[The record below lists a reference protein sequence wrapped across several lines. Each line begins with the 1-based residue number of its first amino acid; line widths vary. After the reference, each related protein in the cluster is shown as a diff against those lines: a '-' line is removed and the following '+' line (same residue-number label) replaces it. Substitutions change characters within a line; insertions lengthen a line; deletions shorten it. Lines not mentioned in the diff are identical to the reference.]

1 MSSTQITIVTD
12 IDAPVDH
19 VWKLWNEPAH
29 IVRWNHASDDWHTT
43 EAENDLTVGGAFR
56 SRMEAKDGSFG
67 FDFGGVYET
76 IEPHQLI
83 QYRMEDGRQVRIE
96 FVPNGERT
104 SVTEVFDA
112 ETENPVDMQQAGWQA
127 ILDNF
132 KRYAE
137 QSA

>member
-1 MSSTQITIVTD
+1 MSSTQITIVTE

>member
-96 FVPNGERT
+96 FVPDGERT

-112 ETENPVDMQQAGWQA
+112 DQENPVDMQQAGWQA

>member
-104 SVTEVFDA
+104 SVTEVLDA

>member
-1 MSSTQITIVTD
+1 MSATQITIEAD
-12 IDAPVDH
+12 IDASVDH
-19 VWKLWNEPAH
+19 VWKLWNEPSH

-83 QYRMEDGRQVRIE
+83 QYRMEDGRKVRIE

-112 ETENPVDMQQAGWQA
+112 DQENPVDMQQAGWQA